1 MVVKLYNFELSGN
14 CYKVRLLCA
23 LLGVPVEITD
33 MDLRGGEHQ
42 RSPHIDR
49 NAFAQIPVLE
59 DNGVTLRDSQAI
71 LTYIARKW
79 GGDTWLPT
87 DAASLATI
95 VQWLMVAENEIARGP
110 GDARLHDKFGRD
122 VDVDAAREKAHR
134 LLAIMDTHLARN
146 EWLALGHPTIAD
158 IACMPYIAIGHEGG
172 VTLER
177 YPAVQAWIA
186 RIKKLPNFIAM
197 PGM

>member
-1 MVVKLYNFELSGN
+1 MKLYNFELSGN

>member
-1 MVVKLYNFELSGN
+1 VVVKLYNFELSGN

-33 MDLRGGEHQ
+33 MDLPGGEHQ
-42 RSPHIDR
+42 RSPHIER
-49 NAFAQIPVLE
+49 NAFTQIPVLE

-71 LTYIARKW
+71 LIYIARKW
-79 GGDTWLPT
+79 GGDTWLPA
-87 DAASLATI
+87 DAVSLAT
-95 VQWLMVAENEIARGP
+95 VAQWLMVAENEIARGP
-110 GDARLHDKFGRD
+110 GDARLHDKFGRAVDID
-122 VDVDAAREKAHR
+122 VAREKAHR
-134 LLAIMDTHLARN
+134 LLAIMDAHLARN

-158 IACMPYIAIGHEGG
+158 IACMPYIAISHEGG

-177 YPAVQAWIA
+177 YPAVQAWIN
-186 RIKKLPNFIAM
+186 RIKKLPNFIPM